1 MFLQAP
7 GLSLKSLK
15 RRLFF
20 FPAEMSLVVPP
31 RSLISDVDAKMVVG
45 VMATR
50 CLPNDVYWFIIFALT
65 FFVTVVI
72 V

>member
-7 GLSLKSLK
+7 GLSPKSLK

-20 FPAEMSLVVPP
+20 FPGEMSLVVPT
-31 RSLISDVDAKMVVG
+31 RSLISDVDAKMAVG
-45 VMATR
+45 VMVTR
-50 CLPNDVYWFIIFALT
+50 CLANDVYWFIIFALASL
-65 FFVTVVI
+65 VAVVI